1 MSPTPI
7 RISLVESIDG
17 LEQQLKEAQYTLTE
31 SENKYET
38 MARKMKT
45 MEAELER
52 STARAE
58 DIECRWRGVLI

>member
-1 MSPTPI
+1 MMTPTY
-7 RISLVESIDG
+7 LYKVESIDG